1 MSENKNI
8 ITGAIISILFLGGLV
23 LVSKPS
29 SGIPGEHNQM
39 TGTNPSASSTKISA
53 EETSYDFG
61 TISMAAGRVSHIFK
75 IKNSSAEPAKIV
87 KLYTSCMCTE
97 AKLTTANGVKG
108 PFGMP
113 GHMSIPEINV
123 TLTPGEE
130 AAVEAIFDPNAHGP
144 AGVGKMDR
152 VVTLETNSGNVDL
165 KFSVTVTP

>member
-1 MSENKNI
+1 MNNNKNI
-8 ITGAIISILFLGGLV
+8 IIGAVISILFLGGLV

-29 SGIPGEHNQM
+29 SALPNGNQ
-39 TGTNPSASSTKISA
+39 TINTNSSGKISA

-87 KLYTSCMCTE
+87 KIYTSCMCTE

-113 GHMSIPEINV
+113 GHMSVPEVNI
-123 TLTPGEE
+123 TLKPNEE
-130 AAVEAIFDPNAHGP
+130 ATVEVVFDPNAHGP

-152 VVTLETNSGNVDL
+152 TVTIETNSGNVDL
-165 KFSVTVTP
+165 NFKVTVTP